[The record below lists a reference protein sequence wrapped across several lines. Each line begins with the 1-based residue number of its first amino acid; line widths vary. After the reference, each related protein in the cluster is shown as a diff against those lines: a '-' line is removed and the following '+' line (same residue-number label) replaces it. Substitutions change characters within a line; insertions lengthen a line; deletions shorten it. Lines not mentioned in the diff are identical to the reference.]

1 MESAKCDFTIHDMQ
15 ILMARL
21 TQVSLWNGESSNLTA
36 IRLAFCKGL
45 MRAIVASKQPAAN
58 TTPSHSKPADIPLDD
73 EMELS
78 SSNFFNTAEPVYL
91 ECILSI
97 HGDREIS

>member
-1 MESAKCDFTIHDMQ
+1 MQ